1 MSSTDVSEAVVKL
14 QRLSEERA
22 GKVLS
27 LIDDLAEL
35 EALEDAEDLKDAR
48 EALAEIRTANTI
60 PGPASKA
67 QFANTADQN
76 VPSGKNHDNHL

>member
-1 MSSTDVSEAVVKL
+1 MMSSADVSGAVIKL
-14 QRLSEERA
+14 QKLSDERA

-48 EALAEIRTANTI
+48 EALAEIRSATTI
-60 PGPASKA
+60 ERSAI
-67 QFANTADQN
+67 
-76 VPSGKNHDNHL
+76 